1 MQTRPATH
9 CNKYLRNVKEQIDK
23 AADYDPYS
31 EDRPYFRF
39 IGYSGK
45 PDYVSIHTMDRMSFL
60 RESELDRLDAA
71 HLLPG
76 ASIP

>member
-1 MQTRPATH
+1 M
-9 CNKYLRNVKEQIDK
+9 
-23 AADYDPYS
+23 AANYDPFH
-31 EDRPYFRF
+31 EDRPNFRF

-45 PDYVSIHTMDRMSFL
+45 PDYVSVHTMDRMSFL